1 MCGGGE
7 EEARV
12 QFIQE
17 NFNKESEKPKEGDT
31 RPLVKIEEEE
41 EKQPF
46 IIMVAE
52 LQVNSVLQLISRF
65 YIL

>member
-31 RPLVKIEEEE
+31 RLLVKIEEE

-65 YIL
+65 FIL

>member
-31 RPLVKIEEEE
+31 RLLVKIKEE

-46 IIMVAE
+46 IIMVAVAE
-52 LQVNSVLQLISRF
+52 QSF
-65 YIL
+65 K